1 MEIVSFSEQ
10 EIEITAV
17 YFRSSRPNK
26 QRLESFPRRM
36 VYDGREYTFIE
47 DSWRYLVQR
56 GQELVKLF
64 DVSDG
69 QTQYRLRLGSA
80 NRWTLVG
87 MKTKESSYAR

>member
-17 YFRSSRPNK
+17 YFRPGSPNK
-26 QRLESFPRRM
+26 QRFESFPRRM
-36 VYDGREYTFIE
+36 VYDGREYTFVE
-47 DSWRYLVQR
+47 DSLRYLVQK
-56 GQELVKLF
+56 GQEFVKLF

-69 QTQYRLRLGSA
+69 QNQYRLRLDPA

-87 MKTKESSYAR
+87 MKTSV

>member
-17 YFRSSRPNK
+17 YFRPSSPNK
-26 QRLESFPRRM
+26 QRFESFPRRM
-36 VYDGREYTFIE
+36 VYDGREYTFVE
-47 DSWRYLVQR
+47 EGLRYLIQK

-69 QTQYRLRLGSA
+69 QNQYRLRLDPT

-87 MKTKESSYAR
+87 MKTSV

>member
-1 MEIVSFSEQ
+1 MEIVSFNEQ

-17 YFRSSRPNK
+17 YFRPSSPNK
-26 QRLESFPRRM
+26 QRFESFPRRM
-36 VYDGREYTFIE
+36 VYDGREYTFVE
-47 DSWRYLVQR
+47 EGLRYLIQK

-69 QTQYRLRLGSA
+69 QNQYRLRLDPA

-87 MKTKESSYAR
+87 MKTSV